1 MQLPEQFRTTS
12 FRLAIGYAVLFV
24 VSVLVIMG
32 TTYLAATSEMRGIV
46 RSSIS
51 EDMAA
56 FRMAIRDGGAQG
68 LEAAVQERSEN
79 APDDRFFLLLGPDG
93 KRLEGNLSPQL
104 WKAGIADRRLGDGDV
119 EASADLKLA
128 ASQNPDNEVR
138 LLSLGET
145 MGGYSVLSGR
155 NAHILDET
163 QEIILSALLW
173 GCLATTL
180 MALVGGYIVSI
191 GPSRRV
197 DEIAATTRQ
206 IVSGRL
212 DLRLPVSGRRD
223 ELDRLAGDING
234 MLAKIEVLMSSLK
247 QVSTDIAHDLR
258 TPLARLRQ
266 RLESVRRQPRVT
278 AEYELAID
286 GAIEETDAT
295 IETFNALLRISQIE
309 AGARKARFEP
319 IDLSVLLEKLADVY
333 TEVAAD
339 EGHRFD
345 CAITPAIHVFGDGEL
360 LTQMVANVLENAIN
374 HCPGSVRIAMALDDE
389 KGIAVLSIADN
400 GPGIPLDERDKV
412 FRRLYRLDR
421 SRTTP
426 GSGLGLSM
434 VAAIAELHGARVEA
448 LDNNPGLL
456 MRITFETLAN
466 SDPREMRMDYQ
477 SV

>member
-1 MQLPEQFRTTS
+1 M
-12 FRLAIGYAVLFV
+12 
-24 VSVLVIMG
+24 
-32 TTYLAATSEMRGIV
+32 
-46 RSSIS
+46 
-51 EDMAA
+51 
-56 FRMAIRDGGAQG
+56 
-68 LEAAVQERSEN
+68 
-79 APDDRFFLLLGPDG
+79 
-93 KRLEGNLSPQL
+93 

-266 RLESVRRQPRVT
+266 RLESVRRQPRES
-278 AEYELAID
+278 ADYEAAID

-309 AGARKARFEP
+309 AGARKARFAP

-360 LTQMVANVLENAIN
+360 LTQMVANLVENAIN
-374 HCPGSVRIAMALDDE
+374 HCREPALIALSLGRE
-389 KGIAVLSIADN
+389 GPSAVLAIADN
-400 GPGIPLDERDKV
+400 GPGIPADEREKV

-421 SRTTP
+421 SRATP

-434 VAAIAELHGARVEA
+434 VAAIAELHGAGIQA
-448 LDNNPGLL
+448 LDNDPGLI
-456 MRITFETLAN
+456 MRITFPIPMAARSPETLEN
-466 SDPREMRMDYQ
+466 YKT
-477 SV
+477 V